1 MLKSNPYMIDKQCLV
16 TGATSGIGKVTAR
29 DLAAQGASVVIVG
42 RNQEKS
48 EHTVEQLRQE
58 TGNTQ
63 VEYLLADL
71 SIQKEIRRLAEKYKD
86 RYDRLDILI
95 NNAGAIFFSRQET
108 QEGLEMSFA
117 LNHLGYFLLTNLL
130 LDLLKRSA
138 PVRIINVSS
147 ESHRGASINFDDL
160 QCEEKYSPMRAY
172 GQSKLA
178 NILFTYELDRRLE
191 NDNIIVNALH
201 PGFVASNF
209 GKNAGLLGKIVMPVL
224 HLFAKSPKRGAQT
237 CIYLASSPEV
247 EGVSGKYFIDRQ
259 PATSSEES
267 YDPQIAAR
275 LWAISEE
282 LTGLDAA

>member
-1 MLKSNPYMIDKQCLV
+1 MIEKRCLV

-29 DLAAQGASVVIVG
+29 DLAEQGASVVIVG

-48 EHTVEQLRQE
+48 KRTVEQIQQE
-58 TGNTQ
+58 TGNAQ

-71 SIQKEIRRLAEKYKD
+71 SIQEDIRHLAEKYTD

-95 NNAGAIFFSRQET
+95 NNAGAIFFSRKET
-108 QEGLEMSFA
+108 REGFEITFA

-130 LDLLKRSA
+130 LDLLRRSA
-138 PVRIINVSS
+138 PARIINVSS
-147 ESHRGASINFDDL
+147 EAHRGASINFDDL
-160 QCEEKYSPMRAY
+160 QFEEKYSPMRVY

-178 NILFTYELDRRLE
+178 NILFTYELHRRLDNE
-191 NDNIIVNALH
+191 NLTVNALH

-209 GKNAGLLGKIVMPVL
+209 GRNAGVLGKIMMPIL
-224 HLFAKSPKRGAQT
+224 HLFARSPKRGAQT
-237 CIYLASSPEV
+237 SIYLASSPEV
-247 EGVSGKYFIDRQ
+247 EGISGKYFIDKQ

-267 YDPQIAAR
+267 YDLQIAAR
-275 LWAISEE
+275 LWKISEE